1 MFKKISTSLKSS
13 IILLSTFSKSSSTIQ
28 MVLRLIAVNDY
39 ELQMK
44 TILLEPVITLDKPR
58 AQGEQNNKKCISSQF
73 LSTCYNVFFFFWQN
87 TWINHENW
95 HKEKKHSFP
104 KNTKSYRTL
113 TKLSLHCAIIQ
124 NCMTCK
130 GKILCPN
137 YGKSVHLKE
146 QQPSGTQH
154 IYPLLPSLIL
164 LTSVVL
170 EC

>member
-1 MFKKISTSLKSS
+1 MKIDIKK
-13 IILLSTFSKSSSTIQ
+13 
-28 MVLRLIAVNDY
+28 
-39 ELQMK
+39 E
-44 TILLEPVITLDKPR
+44 TL
-58 AQGEQNNKKCISSQF
+58 
-73 LSTCYNVFFFFWQN
+73 
-87 TWINHENW
+87 
-95 HKEKKHSFP
+95 SFP

-124 NCMTCK
+124 NFDMQ

>member
-1 MFKKISTSLKSS
+1 MLFSRSILCGLVSYVIFIIICSDSKI
-13 IILLSTFSKSSSTIQ
+13 
-28 MVLRLIAVNDY
+28 
-39 ELQMK
+39 
-44 TILLEPVITLDKPR
+44 
-58 AQGEQNNKKCISSQF
+58 
-73 LSTCYNVFFFFWQN
+73 
-87 TWINHENW
+87 HENW